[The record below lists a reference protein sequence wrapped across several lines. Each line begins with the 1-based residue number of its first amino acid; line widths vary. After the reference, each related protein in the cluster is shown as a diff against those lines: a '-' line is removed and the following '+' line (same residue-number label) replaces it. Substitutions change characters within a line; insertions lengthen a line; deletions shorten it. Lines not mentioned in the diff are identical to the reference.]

1 MQSDSQHPS
10 PPPSSHV
17 HGHVR
22 VRDAESVVT
31 ALSEACRRGIPQRER
46 VAWLLDHVGHTL
58 QPGLDFAVLLMD
70 SIGRW
75 PSPRVVSC
83 VSVGPS
89 FGERPPVPM
98 ERVQQI
104 VDESAPLRELFLA
117 TAFARLRNPTTF
129 IYSAD
134 TDAAWYHNVYR
145 PLVMV
150 PRGWTDVLTG
160 VWASSDERLVT
171 VHAYTRAEH
180 APFDDRQRDQLS
192 LITRAVA
199 PIMDS
204 ELFATTCPEPASATA
219 APASLAAAM
228 VDSVPAGLRRTLADL
243 LHGFSVPEIAMM
255 SNKMTDEIEFEL
267 RDLRRHLDVTSD
279 GELIA
284 LFVDRHV
291 LSLLDASPPEPGA
304 ERR

>member
-1 MQSDSQHPS
+1 M
-10 PPPSSHV
+10 
-17 HGHVR
+17 
-22 VRDAESVVT
+22 RDAESVVT

-89 FGERPPVPM
+89 FAAKPAAPIEV
-98 ERVQQI
+98 VQQI
-104 VDESAPLRELFLA
+104 VDQSAPLRELFLA

-134 TDAAWYHNVYR
+134 TDAAWYHKVYR

-160 VWASSDERLVT
+160 VWASSDARLVT
-171 VHAYTRAEH
+171 VHAYTRVGH
-180 APFDDRQRDQLS
+180 GPFDDRQRDQLS

-199 PIMDS
+199 PVMDS
-204 ELFATTCPEPASATA
+204 ELFATTCPEPSSVATA
-219 APASLAAAM
+219 STSPTAAM
-228 VDSVPAGLRRTLADL
+228 VDSVPAQLRRTLADL

-255 SNKMTDEIEFEL
+255 ANKMTDEIEFEL
-267 RDLRRHLDVTSD
+267 RDLRIHFGVASD

-284 LFVDRHV
+284 LFVDRQV
-291 LSLLDASPPEPGA
+291 LAQLDVYAPQEPGVD
-304 ERR
+304 RRT